1 LTGTKR
7 TLLLVLLG
15 GALAVAGCGSEDE
28 DKCEPIPANTAA
40 ILQAQLDNVEG
51 RINGD
56 NLGACEDILGGP
68 KSPNV
73 PSVQQAL
80 ASLPQGISADLRTAL
95 EEGFNHLWELVQE
108 RCDELRAEQ
117 EQQDTETETVETITE
132 SVPTETVEPTPT
144 ETVPPETETEP
155 PSTTDDGGTP
165 PGQGG
170 TPPGQGGE
178 NPGENGGAV
187 APEGQ
192 E

>member
-1 LTGTKR
+1 LTGSKR

-28 DKCEPIPANTAA
+28 DKGEPIPANTAS

-68 KSPNV
+68 RSPNV
-73 PSVQQAL
+73 PSVEQAL
-80 ASLPQGISADLRTAL
+80 ASLPQGVSADLRKAL
-95 EEGFNHLWELVQE
+95 EDGFDHLWGLVQE

-117 EQQDTETETVETITE
+117 EQQDTETEPVETITE
-132 SVPTETVEPTPT
+132 TVPTETVEPTPT

-155 PSTTDDGGTP
+155 PTTTEEPAPPEQVP
-165 PGQGG
+165 PG
-170 TPPGQGGE
+170 E
-178 NPGENGGAV
+178 DGGAV

>member
-28 DKCEPIPANTAA
+28 DKGEPIPADTAA
-40 ILQAQLDNVEG
+40 ILQEQLDNIEG

-68 KSPNV
+68 RSPNV
-73 PSVQQAL
+73 PSVQEAL
-80 ASLPQGISADLRTAL
+80 ASLPQGVSSDLRAAL
-95 EEGFNHLWELVQE
+95 EDGFDHLWELVQE
-108 RCDELRAEQ
+108 RCDELKAEQ

-132 SVPTETVEPTPT
+132 TIPTDTVETTTT
-144 ETVPPETETEP
+144 ETVPPPTTETVPPPTDEEP
-155 PSTTDDGGTP
+155 TP
-165 PGQGG
+165 PEQV
-170 TPPGQGGE
+170 PPD
-178 NPGENGGAV
+178 NSGGAQ

-192 E
+192 P